1 MSNTQVSRDMA
12 QMMTNDNNMVTMPN
26 NNMMYMQPS
35 QTPNSNMMNGNQQ
48 YSLFSPQNMFRCQM
62 IPVGYGPYNQ
72 MNQSNQNNNDGSP
85 WLSN

>member
-12 QMMTNDNNMVTMPN
+12 QNMTNDNNMVNIPN
-26 NNMMYMQPS
+26 DNMMYMQPS

-48 YSLFSPQNMFRCQM
+48 FSLFAPQNMFRCQM